1 MGCNSY
7 AKEAAPSTVWYS
19 VNSGEM
25 GGVRFAFRAMA
36 IFALVLFALAR
47 FVIGWVVLLLL
58 LQPRGRRQDWFA
70 SCVVGLFRALG
81 ATFVKVGQIMS
92 TRPDLFPP
100 HVIKALET
108 LQDNVGPF
116 EYGLVQQTFLEEFG
130 KPPEELFA
138 EISPV
143 PIASASVAQVHKAR
157 LKDGRIVA
165 VKVRRPKLDELV
177 AFDLKVMRGFA
188 HVMAVIPS
196 IGLMAPVESVE
207 EFGRGIKMQLDF
219 TIEAR
224 NNRKFVENFKDDR
237 DVIFPG
243 LIDGLCSARVL
254 TMEFVDGTKIL
265 NFRQTPSDPK
275 RLAEI
280 GFRVMLKMVF
290 EDGFVHADLHPG
302 NIFITRDDRVAILD
316 LGLVGELDGTHRAGF
331 ARYFA
336 AWAQGDGKT
345 MAKLMAEL
353 SPGRKIRDYAGFE
366 AAVVGFVGRYY
377 GKRLGEVQ
385 VSLVFMDMMNILRKY
400 RVRANPTFTLV
411 NIAIAVTE
419 GIGKQLDP
427 DVDLMAAALP
437 FFAKFNFFATAAG

>member
-1 MGCNSY
+1 
-7 AKEAAPSTVWYS
+7 
-19 VNSGEM
+19 
-25 GGVRFAFRAMA
+25 MA
-36 IFALVLFALAR
+36 
-47 FVIGWVVLLLL
+47 
-58 LQPRGRRQDWFA
+58 WFA
-70 SCVVGLFRALG
+70 NCVVGLFRALG

-100 HVIKALET
+100 HLIRELET

-116 EYGLVQQTFLEEFG
+116 GYDEVQRTFIAEFH
-130 KPPEELFA
+130 KPSEELFA

-157 LKDGRIVA
+157 MKDGRIVA
-165 VKVRRPKLDELV
+165 VKVRRPNLDELV

-188 HVMAVIPS
+188 HLLSIVPS
-196 IGLMAPVESVE
+196 IGIMAPVESVE
-207 EFGRGIKMQLDF
+207 EFGRGISMQLDF
-219 TIEAR
+219 TVEAL
-224 NNRKFVENFKDDR
+224 NNRKFTENFKDDR
-237 DVIFPG
+237 DVIFPA
-243 LIDGLCSARVL
+243 LVDGLCSPRVL
-254 TMEFVDGTKIL
+254 TMEFIDGTKIL

-345 MAKLMAEL
+345 MAALMAEL

-366 AAVVGFVGRYY
+366 AAVVGFVAKYF

-437 FFAKFNFFATAAG
+437 FFAKFNFFAPSAAG

>member
-1 MGCNSY
+1 MS
-7 AKEAAPSTVWYS
+7 S
-19 VNSGEM
+19 
-25 GGVRFAFRAMA
+25 VRFAFRALA
-36 IFALVLFALAR
+36 IFSLMLFALGR
-47 FVIGWVVLLLL
+47 FAIGWLALLVSWR
-58 LQPRGRRQDWFA
+58 PRARRQAWFA
-70 SCVVGLFRALG
+70 DCVVGLFRALG

-100 HVIKALET
+100 HVIAALEG

-116 EYGLVQQTFLEEFG
+116 AYEHVKRTFVAEFG
-130 KPPEELFA
+130 KLPEELFA

-143 PIASASVAQVHKAR
+143 PIASASVAQVHRAR
-157 LKDGRIVA
+157 LKDGRVVA
-165 VKVRRPKLDELV
+165 VKVRRPNLDELV

-188 HVMAVIPS
+188 HVMALIPS
-196 IGLMAPVESVE
+196 IGLLAPVESVE
-207 EFGRGIKMQLDF
+207 EFGRGISMQLDF
-219 TIEAR
+219 TVEAR
-224 NNRKFVENFKDDR
+224 NNRRFAENFKDDR
-237 DVIFPG
+237 DVIFPA
-243 LIDGLCSARVL
+243 LVDGLCSACVL
-254 TMEFVDGTKIL
+254 TMEFIDGTKIL

-275 RLAEI
+275 RLAAI

-316 LGLVGELDGTHRAGF
+316 LGLVGELDGMHRAGF

-345 MAKLMAEL
+345 MAALMAEL

-366 AAVVGFVGRYY
+366 TAVVAFVQKYY

-385 VSLVFMDMMNILRKY
+385 VSLVFMDMMNILRRY

-437 FFAKFNFFATAAG
+437 FFAKFNFFAPTATDVVG

>member
-1 MGCNSY
+1 MS
-7 AKEAAPSTVWYS
+7 SL
-19 VNSGEM
+19 
-25 GGVRFAFRAMA
+25 RFAFRALA
-36 IFALVLFALAR
+36 IFALVLFSLAR
-47 FVIGWVVLLLL
+47 FVVGWLVMLVLV
-58 LQPRGRRQDWFA
+58 QPKVRRQEWFA
-70 SCVVGLFRALG
+70 RCAVGLFRALG
-81 ATFVKVGQIMS
+81 ATFTKVGQIMS
-92 TRPDLFPP
+92 TRPDLFAP
-100 HVIKALET
+100 HLIHELET

-116 EYGLVQQTFLEEFG
+116 PYEHVQRTFMEAFG
-130 KPPEELFA
+130 KPPEEIFA

-157 LKDGRIVA
+157 MKDGRVVA
-165 VKVRRPKLDELV
+165 VKVRRPNLDQLV
-177 AFDLKVMRGFA
+177 AFDLKFMRAFA
-188 HVMAVIPS
+188 HAISIVPS
-196 IGLMAPVESVE
+196 IALMAPVESVE

-219 TIEAR
+219 TVEAS
-224 NNRKFVENFKDDR
+224 NNRRFAENFKADR
-237 DVIFPG
+237 DVIFPA
-243 LIDGLCSARVL
+243 LVDELCSARVL
-254 TMEFVDGTKIL
+254 TMEFVDGTKVL

-316 LGLVGELDGTHRAGF
+316 LGLVGELDQTHRAGF

-345 MAKLMAEL
+345 MAALMAEL

-366 AAVVGFVGRYY
+366 AAVVAFVQKYY

-437 FFAKFNFFATAAG
+437 FFAKFNFFAPQAAG